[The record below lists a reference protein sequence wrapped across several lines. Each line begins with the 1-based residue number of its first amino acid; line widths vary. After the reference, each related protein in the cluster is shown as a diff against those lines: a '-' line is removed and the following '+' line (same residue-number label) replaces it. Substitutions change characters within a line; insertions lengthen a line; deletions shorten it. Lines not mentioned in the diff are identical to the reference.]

1 MAQTTTSLTWD
12 NNKLEFSTDGNTWT
26 DISGSTN
33 SVEDTGGEI
42 DTNKLFTHGTPTPIL
57 GYGKK
62 SEHKISVNIV
72 YTETA
77 GEAWALLSAA
87 YEGNTAAY
95 FRWSPKGGLTGQKRY
110 TTAAGR
116 ITKLPYPSGK
126 ADSSEP
132 VQISVELTTPGVT
145 QATVP

>member
-1 MAQTTTSLTWD
+1 MAQTTTSLSWENT
-12 NNKLEFSTDGNTWT
+12 KLEFSPDNSTWT

-33 SVEDTGGEI
+33 SVEDSGGEI
-42 DTNKLFTHGTPTPIL
+42 DVNKLYTHGTTTPIV

-62 SEHKISVNIV
+62 AEHKVSVNVV

-87 YEGNTAAY
+87 YEAQSNAY
-95 FRWSPKGGLTGQKRY
+95 LRWSPKGGTSGQRRFTTGV
-110 TTAAGR
+110 GR

-126 ADSSEP
+126 AESSDP
-132 VQISVELTTPGVT
+132 VQISCELTCAVVTPT
-145 QATVP
+145 TI

>member
-12 NNKLEFSTDGNTWT
+12 NTKLEFSTDGSVWT

-33 SVEDTGGEI
+33 SVEDSGGEI
-42 DTNKLFTHGTPTPIL
+42 DTNKLFTHGTATPIM

-62 SEHKISVNIV
+62 SEHKVSVNIV

-77 GEAWALLSAA
+77 GESWALLSAA
-87 YEGNTAAY
+87 YENNTAAY
-95 FRWSPKGGLTGQKRY
+95 FRWSPKGGSAGQKRF
-110 TTAAGR
+110 TTGAGR

-126 ADSSEP
+126 AESSDP
-132 VQISVELTTPGVT
+132 VQISVELTTPSVA
-145 QATVP
+145 QATI